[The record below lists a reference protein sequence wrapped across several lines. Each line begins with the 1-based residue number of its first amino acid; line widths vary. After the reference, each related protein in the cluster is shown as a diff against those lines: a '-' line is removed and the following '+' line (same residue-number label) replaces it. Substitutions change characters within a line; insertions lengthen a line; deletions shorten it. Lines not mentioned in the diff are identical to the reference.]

1 MSKSTMA
8 DGRRSK
14 SKKADAHELSSNI
27 VKALSHPLR
36 LRILS
41 RLNEGVASPNEMAK
55 EFGESLPL
63 VSYHVRILRELE
75 CIELVKTTPRRG
87 AIEHHYRA
95 LTRAVLDDGSWEQMP
110 ESARKA
116 VSTIALDTAFTD
128 IRKAIE
134 ADTFD
139 TRLDR
144 HHSYSPLLLDEQG
157 WEQLNEKLMEVLDWA
172 LEEQSKAAVRIAE
185 EGAEDMRARLLMLT
199 YTGAPKDA
207 AKPARPARSKR

>member
-1 MSKSTMA
+1 MSKTTTA

-14 SKKADAHELSSNI
+14 SKKADPHELSSNI

-36 LRILS
+36 LRILA

-95 LTRAVLDDGSWEQMP
+95 LTRAVLDDSSWAQMP
-110 ESARKA
+110 GSARKA
-116 VSTIALDTAFTD
+116 VSNIALDGALTD
-128 IRKAIE
+128 IREAME

-139 TRLDR
+139 ARLDR

-157 WEQLNEKLMEVLDWA
+157 WTELNERLVELLDWA
-172 LEEQSKAAVRIAE
+172 LEEQSRAAVRIAE
-185 EGAEDMRARLLMLT
+185 DGAEDMRARLLMMT
-199 YTGAPKDA
+199 YTGAPQGA
-207 AKPARPARSKR
+207 ARPARKARSKR

>member
-1 MSKSTMA
+1 MSKSTTA

-14 SKKADAHELSSNI
+14 TTKADAHELNSNI
-27 VKALSHPLR
+27 VKAMSHPLR
-36 LRILS
+36 LRILA

-75 CIELVKTTPRRG
+75 CIELVRTTPRRG

-95 LTRAVLDDGSWEQMP
+95 LTRAFLDESSWAQMP
-110 ESARKA
+110 ESARRAISAASLDKA
-116 VSTIALDTAFTD
+116 LSDVREAMT
-128 IRKAIE
+128 

-144 HHSYSPLLLDEQG
+144 HQSWSPLLLDVQA
-157 WEQLNEKLMEVLDWA
+157 WEELNAKLMDVLDWA
-172 LEEQSKAAVRIAE
+172 LEEQSRAAVRIRD
-185 EGAEDMRARLLMLT
+185 EGTEDTRARLLMLT
-199 YTGAPKDA
+199 YTGAPRSPKEPA
-207 AKPARPARSKR
+207 AKQRRKR